1 MSEQPLD
8 IASLMQIEDLK
19 HANQALAS
27 MVDDLH
33 AKLEKVRRM
42 IGDICG
48 WYSCTDWFDEC
59 ERTDVWEQVGEL
71 LGRLQRE
78 AE

>member
-1 MSEQPLD
+1 
-8 IASLMQIEDLK
+8 
-19 HANQALAS
+19 

-33 AKLEKVRRM
+33 AKVEKLQERLEKVRRM

-78 AE
+78 VE